1 MSVPVSTILALGA
14 AATLASCSTAPPVQ
28 EGRSPQAAHDL
39 AAALAGRTARPAVD
53 CIPNYRT
60 SQMQVID
67 DWTILFRDGGT
78 VYVQNP
84 RGGCRGISRGSTIL
98 VSRLYGST
106 RLCSGDI
113 QQLIDS
119 STRMTQGSCVFGPFV
134 PYTRS

>member
-1 MSVPVSTILALGA
+1 MSIRVSIILALGA

-28 EGRSPQAAHDL
+28 ESRSPQAAQDL
-39 AAALAGRTARPAVD
+39 SRALAGRVAGRPMS
-53 CIPNYRT
+53 CIPTYRT

-67 DWTILFRDGGT
+67 DWTILFRDGRT

-84 RGGCRGISRGSTIL
+84 QGGCRGIGRGSTIM
-98 VSRLYGST
+98 VSRLHGST
-106 RLCSGDI
+106 QLCSGDI

-119 STRMTQGSCVFGPFV
+119 STRMPQGSCAFGPFI